1 MPKEDVLRY
10 SPVEESAEDE
20 SFIPFAPHRYRPQ
33 HTSERRWRFFYS
45 KTHILALYA
54 LNLLLLALVIW
65 GFVRPVPDPTLGV
78 YCMSLPSC
86 ILEHHLINSVWFIA
100 PANSA
105 VKYIAKK
112 KLRPALFKPTEY
124 MGYPTPDGRTDEL
137 WSSLYNCEG
146 RPVSFLPLTVLA
158 VSQKEKKDTNLNGPK
173 SASPK
178 SPPRKPR
185 SSTAQHSPSRAR
197 TNT

>member
-1 MPKEDVLRY
+1 MSNPKILNEIMPKGDVPRY

-20 SFIPFAPHRYRPQ
+20 SFIPFAPHRYRLRQ
-33 HTSERRWRFFYS
+33 AAERRWSFFYS

-54 LNLLLLALVIW
+54 LNLLLIVLVIW

-78 YCMSLPSC
+78 YCMSPLPLNK
-86 ILEHHLINSVWFIA
+86 LEYHLINFVWFIA

-105 VKYIAKK
+105 IKYIAKK

-137 WSSLYNCEG
+137 WSSLYNCKG
-146 RPVSFLPLTVLA
+146 RPVSFFPLFY
-158 VSQKEKKDTNLNGPK
+158 S
-173 SASPK
+173 SSPF
-178 SPPRKPR
+178 PRKER
-185 SSTAQHSPSRAR
+185 KTLI
-197 TNT
+197 